1 MSIESKAKTQID
13 VANICDDCMS
23 NCGSCPYSKKW
34 VSLEDA
40 QKEITNLQEC
50 NKFWGGYAAALK
62 IENEKLVA
70 KIEAAKAIMQ
80 EWFDS
85 ENWDES
91 YDHEILCRLD
101 VVLNNRKMAVA
112 SDLKIPRNREQKQ
125 EENSVELLHRYRN
138 EYAEQGN
145 EENKENTSP

>member
-1 MSIESKAKTQID
+1 MET
-13 VANICDDCMS
+13 
-23 NCGSCPYSKKW
+23 
-34 VSLEDA
+34 
-40 QKEITNLQEC
+40 
-50 NKFWGGYAAALK
+50 
-62 IENEKLVA
+62 LVA

-101 VVLNNRKMAVA
+101 IVLNNRKMAVA
-112 SDLKIPRNREQKQ
+112 SDLKIPRKETQIGITKADTYEDVIGGKSLKGGSVIKSLQK
-125 EENSVELLHRYRN
+125 EEPSAELIQRYRS

-145 EENKENTSP
+145 EENTTP